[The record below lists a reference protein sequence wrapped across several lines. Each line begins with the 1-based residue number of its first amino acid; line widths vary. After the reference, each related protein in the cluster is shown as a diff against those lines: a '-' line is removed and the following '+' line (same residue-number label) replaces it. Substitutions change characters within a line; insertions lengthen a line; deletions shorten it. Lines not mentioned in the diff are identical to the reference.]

1 MKCLN
6 YGTDDDGLF
15 TGELP
20 DGDITHDEDEFFD
33 AWSEE
38 DIAFPYYEED
48 WL

>member
-1 MKCLN
+1 MN
-6 YGTDDDGLF
+6 YGVDEDGVF

-33 AWSEE
+33 AWAE
-38 DIAFPYYEED
+38 DSDMSYEKEED